1 MINRSINF
9 HRWKTYFRRGET
21 KKKIKAINKEILK
34 MIHESRGTRFPI
46 DKIRYKK
53 QNREIRPISQFI
65 RFQLE

>member
-1 MINRSINF
+1 
-9 HRWKTYFRRGET
+9 
-21 KKKIKAINKEILK
+21 